1 MTPLDLCTTSAKL
14 LQALGTG
21 ETLSA
26 EEGADAFS
34 ALNRLIDSWK
44 LQPGTLT
51 GVTKSVFPLVA
62 GTAAYTIGASGG
74 DFTQERPAQLQDANI
89 AWYGDPSNPNEI
101 PLQLIDADQY
111 AALTIKTVQSSLPQA
126 LYYNATFSST
136 LGQITL
142 WPVPNTATAK
152 LAIYV
157 AVPISL
163 FTSLA
168 QSITLL
174 PGYEKAI
181 TTNLALEI
189 APLFSLPVPQIVQ
202 MQADESLTWVK
213 ASNIDVPLLRAD
225 EALVSRDGGWHGG
238 SWLTGP

>member
-1 MTPLDLCTTSAKL
+1 LTPLDLCTTAAKL

-51 GVTKSVFPLVA
+51 GVTRTVYPLVA
-62 GTAAYTIGASGG
+62 GTATYTIGTTGG
-74 DFTQERPAQLQDANI
+74 TFTAERPQKIQDASI
-89 AWYGDPSNPNEI
+89 AWYGDPTNPNEI
-101 PLQLIDADQY
+101 PLSLIDADQY
-111 AALTIKTVQSSLPQA
+111 AALVIKTTQSSLPMV
-126 LYYNATFSST
+126 LYYNATYSAL
-136 LGQITL
+136 LGQINL
-142 WPVPNTATAK
+142 WPVPNTATAR
-152 LAIYV
+152 LALYV
-157 AVPISL
+157 AVPIDL
-163 FTSLA
+163 FTSLS
-168 QSITLL
+168 QTITLL
-174 PGYEKAI
+174 AGYEKAI
-181 TTNLALEI
+181 TTNLALEL
-189 APLFSLPVPQIVQ
+189 APLFSLPVPPIVQ

-213 ASNIDVPLLRAD
+213 TNNLDVPLLRAD